1 MTAAEAGNT
10 AKEAFVPRT
19 VLVAALTAKAT
30 TSPIPAAVIT
40 VPVTAIIATDIHD
53 RVNYAVVNASL
64 KIDKEQKLCLFN
76 ITIDT
81 DICPV
86 MEYFEIFLDRMV
98 LCRKAADLLG
108 LTFELIINDTR
119 LL

>member
-40 VPVTAIIATDIHD
+40 VPVTATTATVTV
-53 RVNYAVVNASL
+53 RFPA
-64 KIDKEQKLCLFN
+64 
-76 ITIDT
+76 
-81 DICPV
+81 
-86 MEYFEIFLDRMV
+86 
-98 LCRKAADLLG
+98 
-108 LTFELIINDTR
+108 TR
-119 LL
+119 LKPIRVPAPAVRAV